1 MRSRHL
7 RPRTVIGAVGALALA
22 AIALSGCTSA
32 STSSSG
38 DSTSKLDEIL
48 ASGELH
54 VGMTLQYE
62 PQMFIDADGNPAG
75 YDVDLVQQM
84 ADDLGVKLVIEDQEF
99 EALIPGLLADQFD
112 LISVGLVNTPE
123 RAKTVWFSSPYV
135 PYRQVL
141 LGNASLDPSTT
152 IADLD
157 TPGTVITALTGS
169 TAAELAKRSFQN
181 ATILELDQDSALLEV
196 SSGRAAATIVE
207 EYLALPYAK
216 ANPDTT
222 HLLNDG
228 EAFSTQYGAYAL
240 PYGDIEW
247 QTWVNNW
254 LAFRTAE
261 GFLDAKYREW
271 IEPTFQ

>member
-1 MRSRHL
+1 MRSRHS
-7 RPRTVIGAVGALALA
+7 RPRAAIATVGVLAAA

-32 STSSSG
+32 STG
-38 DSTSKLDEIL
+38 GETTSKLDEIL
-48 ASGELH
+48 SSGELH

-62 PQMFIDADGNPAG
+62 PQMFVDDNGNPAG

-99 EALIPGLLADQFD
+99 EALIPGLIANQFD
-112 LISVGLVNTPE
+112 MISVGLVNTPE

-141 LGNASLDPSTT
+141 LGNASYDASTT

-157 TPGTVITALTGS
+157 TEGTVITALTGS
-169 TAAELAKRSFQN
+169 TAAQLAKRSFQH
-181 ATILELDQDSALLEV
+181 ATILELDQDSAFLEV

-207 EYLALPYAK
+207 EYLAKPYAA

-222 HLLNDG
+222 RLLNDG

-240 PYGDIEW
+240 PYGDVEW
-247 QTWVNNW
+247 KTWVDNW
-254 LAFRTAE
+254 LAYRTAE